1 MQLAISTLR
10 PALLKAFM
18 DSGARGGSWL
28 AYSQIASAWQRNGL
42 RPDDLRDAV
51 HQMLEGGELLTS
63 NRDGVLS
70 LALGRGVLESLAQ
83 PGLELRLATLQDEDE

>member
-1 MQLAISTLR
+1 MQVAISTLR

-28 AYSQIASAWQRNGL
+28 AYSELATAWQRSGL
-42 RPDDLRDAV
+42 RADDLRDAV

-63 NRDGVLS
+63 DRGGVLS
-70 LALGRGVLESLAQ
+70 LALGSGVLESLAH